1 MGVPSYCA
9 SFSNEGMVERLDQP
23 VRTKK
28 VMRPELVHGDG
39 SPFHLEKWV
48 KVVRRLFDDVDLVGK
63 KRVNGSDPNALP
75 RAPSTGR
82 GAERR

>member
-28 VMRPELVHGDG
+28 VMRPELVQLVEMD
-39 SPFHLEKWV
+39 
-48 KVVRRLFDDVDLVGK
+48 RRFLLRSG
-63 KRVNGSDPNALP
+63 
-75 RAPSTGR
+75 
-82 GAERR
+82 